1 MSVALALAAALALA
15 SPPEAQDRSTLVLVR
30 ALAYDRALEERVD
43 APLVVGVLHGQERGD
58 ERVARAVLATLAG
71 LEGVKV
77 AGLELGTPRDIPW
90 TGAATTSALEGL
102 GALVT
107 VSTLPVDDAALVKG
121 YCAARDLLLLGV
133 GSQAV
138 DQGAAVSV
146 RESGGKLGLVVVRD
160 AAAEQG
166 ARLSAELLEL
176 AEEVR

>member
-58 ERVARAVLATLAG
+58 ERVARAVLATL
-71 LEGVKV
+71 

>member
-102 GALVT
+102 GA
-107 VSTLPVDDAALVKG
+107 
-121 YCAARDLLLLGV
+121 RDLLLLGV